1 MYSLIF
7 YNIIKMMSQ
16 INRNIDEDN
25 YLFSLKYILEN
36 GELRE
41 TRNSK
46 TISIFNQNLTFDIHN
61 KFPLLTTKRV
71 YWKGVLEEL
80 LWFIKS
86 DTNATNLANNGVH
99 IWDANS
105 TKEYLDTRKLYNYQ
119 EGECGPIYGYQWRHF
134 NAPYIKQCDRNS
146 DYSLQNKGVDQ
157 LQNIIDTIK
166 TDPTSRRLF
175 MSAWNPCQ
183 LDEMCLPPCHVSYQF
198 YVSNNK
204 YLSCA
209 MTQRSGDMFLGVPFN
224 IASTAL
230 LTYMIAYITNLEPYK
245 VHLNIGDAH
254 IYYDHI
260 DAVKEQLSRTP
271 YEMSQLEV
279 NKREDIKTIED
290 FISSDFIVKNY
301 NCHPTI
307 KAKMVA

>member
-1 MYSLIF
+1 MIST
-7 YNIIKMMSQ
+7 

-25 YLFSLKYILEN
+25 YLLSLKYILNN
-36 GELRE
+36 GEIRE

-46 TISIFNQNLTFDIHN
+46 TLSVFNQNLTFNIHN
-61 KFPLLTTKRV
+61 QFPLLTTKRV

-80 LWFIKS
+80 LWFIKA
-86 DTNATNLANNGVH
+86 DTNAHNLADKSVH

-105 TKEYLDTRKLYNYQ
+105 TRTYLDIRNLNEYE

-134 NAPYIKQCDRNS
+134 NAPYTKQKDRDDNW
-146 DYSLQNKGVDQ
+146 SLENKGVDQ
-157 LQNIIDTIK
+157 LQYIINTIK

-175 MSAWNPCQ
+175 MSAWNPTQ

-198 YVSNNK
+198 YVSQDK
-204 YLSCA
+204 YLSCT

-245 VHLNIGDAH
+245 VHINIGDAH

-260 DAVKEQLSRTP
+260 DAVKEQLTRSP
-271 YEMSQLEV
+271 YSMSKLEIT
-279 NKREDIKTIED
+279 NRSDIKKIED
-290 FISSDFIVKNY
+290 FTNTDFIITNY
-301 NCHPTI
+301 NCYPTI
-307 KAKMVA
+307 KAKMIA